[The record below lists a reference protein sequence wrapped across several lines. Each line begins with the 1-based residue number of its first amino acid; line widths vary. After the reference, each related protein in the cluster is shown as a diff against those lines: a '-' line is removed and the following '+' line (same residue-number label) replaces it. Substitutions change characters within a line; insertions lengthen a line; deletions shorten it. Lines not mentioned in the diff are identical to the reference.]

1 MLINFHCDNSFY
13 LMVTCSFILVDT
25 KRLFKRQIMNIYIAS
40 MRITESTNKQTLYK
54 ENNTYVAL
62 QGSG

>member
-25 KRLFKRQIMNIYIAS
+25 KRLFKRQIMNIYIVS
-40 MRITESTNKQTLYK
+40 MRITESTNKQTNSIQRK
-54 ENNTYVAL
+54 
-62 QGSG
+62 

>member
-13 LMVTCSFILVDT
+13 LLVTCSFILVDT

-40 MRITESTNKQTLYK
+40 MRITESTNKQILYN
-54 ENNTYVAL
+54 ENNTYVAP